1 MIGSGKSLVRE
12 LSYLDIFRKF
22 QHFESPVLAKKG
34 LESNAANHRFNSQ
47 CIPEFAI
54 TLISEDKSV
63 AHMIPFNSNNKR
75 PRQDSPHSAYSSPE
89 PNFPSPHAYQVA
101 PTSIPAA
108 GNASASSFRNVSA
121 CNRCRLR
128 KNRCDQKLPACS
140 SCEKA
145 KVKCVGI
152 DPITK
157 REIPRAYVY
166 YLENRVSYLE
176 DLLSSHGLQYAPP
189 EEFDIGA
196 PKKNI
201 RVTESP
207 AQSDSTKTNG
217 LEKTK
222 KQQEEEKINK
232 LVNNVSMVSVHGASD
247 NRYLG
252 STSGISFA
260 RVVFAAVR
268 SSISGPAASL
278 RTASGGKAFGPPA
291 VAGTTMRDSFFG
303 LQSKPKFKQAPFP
316 DKELGS
322 HLAYLY
328 FEYANPQTPILHRGE
343 FMALLDRTYAMDE
356 KKRSPRELYMLNIV
370 YAIGAGVIYGENRDT
385 GAPRTD
391 KRSPSPSSKRVK
403 IVPEPHH
410 QPEEYHAA
418 AMIHLEF
425 FLSALPTSERPEGF
439 GGSLEELQAVL
450 LLASFALLRPVA
462 PGLWYIIGVAVRL
475 AVDLGLHY
483 EDGTGIEESVRVGA
497 ELAKGQDVVM
507 QAAGASANPV
517 EPKEKGRREWIR
529 DLRRRLWWCVYSF
542 DRLVSTCVGRPL
554 GITDQVITTEF
565 PSILDD
571 SFITTSGFV
580 APAGAENGPSCKR
593 VSHHFFRYR
602 LLQSEIL
609 QVLQHRQAKE
619 ARLRAPKRLDQ
630 YMHTNLNSPFLEKF
644 DSYNQWR
651 RDIDRRLWDW
661 AETAPRESQLASK
674 YDPLFFELNY
684 WQAIIMLYRQSLTAP
699 VELSETT
706 PIDEVM
712 KPLVERV
719 KSEQDDNDDD
729 DDDDDEIFM
738 KVATAG
744 QKVLK
749 IYYQLHREHV
759 VSYTFLSTHHLF
771 MAGMCFALRLSWL
784 TDVFAGI
791 AFLYAIWHS
800 VSVRNCLVR
809 QISSPTCH

>member
-1 MIGSGKSLVRE
+1 M
-12 LSYLDIFRKF
+12 
-22 QHFESPVLAKKG
+22 H
-34 LESNAANHRFNSQ
+34 
-47 CIPEFAI
+47 
-54 TLISEDKSV
+54 
-63 AHMIPFNSNNKR
+63 PFNSNHKR
-75 PRQDSPHSAYSSPE
+75 PRDNSPHLSSTYSSPE
-89 PNFPSPHAYQVA
+89 PNFPSPHSYHAP
-101 PTSIPAA
+101 PTSIP
-108 GNASASSFRNVSA
+108 GPGGGASASSFRNVSA

-176 DLLSSHGLQYAPP
+176 DLLFSNGIPFAPV
-189 EEFDIGA
+189 EDFDVGA
-196 PKKNI
+196 PKNGKTTNH
-201 RVTESP
+201 SP
-207 AQSDSTKTNG
+207 PQSDTGKPID

-222 KQQEEEKINK
+222 KQEEQEKINK
-232 LVNNVSMVSVHGASD
+232 LVNNVGMVSVHGASD

-268 SSISGPAASL
+268 SSISGSAGSTGMKDAA
-278 RTASGGKAFGPPA
+278 GGRMFGPPA

-303 LQSKPKFKQAPFP
+303 LQSKPKFKKAPFP
-316 DKELGS
+316 DKDLGT
-322 HLAYLY
+322 HLVYLY

-343 FMALLDRTYAMDE
+343 FMALLDRTYALE
-356 KKRSPRELYMLNIV
+356 EEKRSPRELYLLNIV
-370 YAIGAGVIYGENRDT
+370 YAIGAGVIYGENRETGPPRPDT
-385 GAPRTD
+385 
-391 KRSPSPSSKRVK
+391 KSPSPSTKRLKVASQQ
-403 IVPEPHH
+403 H

-418 AMIHLEF
+418 AMEHLEF
-425 FLSALPTSERPEGF
+425 FLSAMPTSERPEGF

-483 EDGTGIEESVRVGA
+483 EDGTGIEDSVVGT
-497 ELAKGQDVVM
+497 ELARGQDIVI
-507 QAAGASANPV
+507 QAAGASPIPV
-517 EPKEKGRREWIR
+517 EPKEKGRRQWVR

-571 SFITTSGFV
+571 TFITTSGFT
-580 APAGAENGPSCKR
+580 APPGTENGPSYKR
-593 VSHHFFRYR
+593 VSYHFFRYR

-609 QVLQHRQAKE
+609 QVLQHRQAKQT
-619 ARLRAPKRLDQ
+619 RLRGQKRLDD
-630 YMHTNLNSPFLEKF
+630 YMHTNLSSPFLDKF
-644 DSYNQWR
+644 ENYFHWR
-651 RDIDRRLWDW
+651 KNIDQRLWDW
-661 AETAPRESQLASK
+661 LESAPTESQVATK

-699 VELSETT
+699 VELNEPS
-706 PIDEVM
+706 PIDDIN
-712 KPLVERV
+712 PPDERI
-719 KSEQDDNDDD
+719 EAEDDE
-729 DDDDDEIFM
+729 EIFM

-749 IYYQLHREHV
+749 IYYQLHRQRV

-771 MAGMCFALRLSWL
+771 MAGM
-784 TDVFAGI
+784 
-791 AFLYAIWHS
+791 
-800 VSVRNCLVR
+800 
-809 QISSPTCH
+809 